1 MIGSFMYYNGNY
13 NLLPYHIC
21 FAFSKHTHVLN
32 VSNPNPLEGSGAK
45 CLTLFST
52 HPPIGSYS

>member
-1 MIGSFMYYNGNY
+1 MYYNGNY